1 MLEDITLF
9 KIPRNSITIPV
20 KLPKVELKNLQWGKV
35 RFFKMGK
42 QISSSNLR
50 TGLCIRMLSN
60 KIK

>member
-42 QISSSNLR
+42 HIG
-50 TGLCIRMLSN
+50 TGLCITNYTM
-60 KIK
+60 ICII